1 MFEQPDPTLQ
11 KILAALAPEENLGI
25 LLAAQVGGTPNE
37 IQLILQTTEHLDG
50 EGERLRPTGQYIIR
64 AISVVEHK
72 LALGFFRTMVHSD
85 SNALLAPHNEPRM
98 VVTFKGQPAN
108 VDSLMID
115 LYQLYG
121 QTYGIYDPTTR
132 MADELNREQ
141 PLATLLTTGQGIL
154 GEMPASFA
162 YKVTKLLERH
172 GLASQLDEIELERPD
187 LTRQAL
193 ILDDSYI
200 IAQFF
205 SADPMGQKS

>member
-37 IQLILQTTEHLDG
+37 IQLIVQTTEHLEG

-72 LALGFFRTMVHSD
+72 LALGFFQTLVHST

-141 PLATLLTTGQGIL
+141 PLATLLMSGQGIL

-162 YKVTKLLERH
+162 YRVTKLLERH
-172 GLASQLDEIELERPD
+172 GLACQLDEIEIERPD

-205 SADPMGQKS
+205 SADPMGQKG